1 MLLKEV
7 QYISVLHIQDKTYS
21 SAVLTVG
28 NVLDQPVQHG
38 VRSHRR
44 VELRIN
50 ESCELS
56 RLRSQV
62 EERKVLP
69 RVRELWE
76 CE

>member
-7 QYISVLHIQDKTYS
+7 QYISVLHFQDKTYS

-44 VELRIN
+44 V
-50 ESCELS
+50 
-56 RLRSQV
+56 
-62 EERKVLP
+62 
-69 RVRELWE
+69 
-76 CE
+76 